1 MKILILTFASAL
13 ALNGC
18 GGTPDEPDG
27 RRLGIVSPT
36 PTYSP
41 GAPPEQIRGD
51 WPTAEMEIGAYDQDE
66 ALDRRLGRAI
76 GPQSADDGLPP

>member
-1 MKILILTFASAL
+1 MKILVLTFASAL

-41 GAPPEQIRGD
+41 AEPSQLPGV
-51 WPTAEMEIGAYDQDE
+51 WPSAEVEIGAYDRE
-66 ALDRRLGRAI
+66 EMLDRRLGRAI
-76 GPQSADDGLPP
+76 GPPSADDGLPP